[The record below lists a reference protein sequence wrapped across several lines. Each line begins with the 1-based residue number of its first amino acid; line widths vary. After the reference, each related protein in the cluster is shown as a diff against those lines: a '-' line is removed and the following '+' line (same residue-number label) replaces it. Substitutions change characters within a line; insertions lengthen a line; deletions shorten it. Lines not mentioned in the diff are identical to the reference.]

1 MLNLVT
7 HSDGYIHLIEYFT
20 SNLEIFAQTEQQETI
35 DTTPSAIFEEQLCHQ
50 IITICSQN
58 ENLTFEQRNAII
70 REVDSIFDDFEEVL
84 ARLKDQNATP
94 AQQAFI
100 VEYTGLLKN
109 LFDNEI
115 RRLQLHA

>member
-20 SNLEIFAQTEQQETI
+20 ENLGLFAQSEQTE
-35 DTTPSAIFEEQLCHQ
+35 TTDKTLSIIFEEQLCEQ

-84 ARLKDQNATP
+84 ARLKDQKATP
-94 AQQAFI
+94 TQAAFI
-100 VEYTGLLKN
+100 IEYTGLLKN
-109 LFDNEI
+109 LFDTEI
-115 RRLQLHA
+115 NRLNTSV